1 MIRVIVCGAL
11 GRMGSTMVKLISKE
25 EDIKVVAGVEAPNHP
40 HLGADL
46 GEVLGLGKSDAALTE
61 DLSAVISGCDCIVE
75 FSNPEATIEHLK
87 TVHKTAKPCVV
98 GTTGLNPTQSQQI
111 DKYAARSPILVSPNM
126 SVGVNLLFKLAP
138 NMAKTLSDSYDI
150 EIIESHHKMKVDAP
164 SGTARRLAELIAE
177 ALGRELEKVGVYG
190 RKGLT
195 GERFEGEIGIHS
207 VRGGDIT
214 GDHTVLYAG
223 QGERIE
229 LSHRAHSRETFA
241 YGALRAVRFIVGA
254 KPGLYDMMDVLGLK

>member
-1 MIRVIVCGAL
+1 MIKVIVCGAL
-11 GRMGSTMVKLISKE
+11 GRMGSTIVRLLSNE
-25 EDIKVVAGVEAPNHP
+25 EDMTVVAGVEAPNHP
-40 HLGADL
+40 DLGGDL
-46 GEVLGLGKSDAALTE
+46 GESLGLGKLDAELTSN
-61 DLSAVISGCDCIVE
+61 LSTVIDKCDCIVE
-75 FSNPEATIEHLK
+75 FTNPKATIEHLNSAD
-87 TVHKTAKPCVV
+87 KTAKPYLA
-98 GTTGLNPTQSQQI
+98 GTTGLNPEQLRRI
-111 DKYAARSPILVSPNM
+111 EKYAAHAPILVSPNM

-138 NMAKTLSDSYDI
+138 KMAKTLGDSYDI
-150 EIIESHHKMKVDAP
+150 EIIEAHHKMKADAP
-164 SGTARRLAELIAE
+164 SGTARRLGKLIAE
-177 ALGRELEKVGVYG
+177 ALGRKLEKVGVYG

-229 LSHRAHSRETFA
+229 LTHRAHSRETFA
-241 YGALRAVRFIVGA
+241 HGALQAIRFIVGA